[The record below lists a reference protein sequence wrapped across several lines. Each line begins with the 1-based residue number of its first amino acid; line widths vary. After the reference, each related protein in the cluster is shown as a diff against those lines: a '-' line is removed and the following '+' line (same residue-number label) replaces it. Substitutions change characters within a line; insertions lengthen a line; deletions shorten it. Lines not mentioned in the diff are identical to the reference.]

1 MDKARSGGLGR
12 LGATVVARR
21 CRRGGVACK
30 SLDHGKIGT
39 GIKGRRHERS
49 AQIVRRA
56 PRDSG
61 FLGTLAQA
69 SHERV
74 RGDAATGI
82 NRAGLR
88 HRSEDRAGHG
98 DPAVCQPR
106 IEGCPCTAGRIDDAL
121 AVALADDAHGAGV
134 RFVVGNLHG
143 HRFGAAQ
150 AAAKEQGEG
159 SRVAGAGRGAVGTDG
174 KQRPDL
180 GGFEGP
186 AGRQTRTANGR
197 HVDRP
202 VIAIG
207 GHQIQAPGG
216 PQDTADGGERLVRR
230 GGRVALGQHGAQGRN
245 VMMAQFLPGAGRGIA
260 ETEHGGELGERR
272 GHRAPPLTGRQARKI
287 DGRRIAL
294 RRESLG
300 GGNRQNGHG
309 SSRLPG
315 TCILDQ
321 VSRPSGNGAGNK
333 LTALAAVVAL
343 SGGLAACGGSGSSN
357 AGAQATTTSSQ
368 PTPSQSKIPSIA
380 ALFAEAHTV
389 ESDAMDAA
397 MAAKDAVEDAKEAA
411 EKVEMAMRIEA
422 AGGDSGVA
430 MMNAQAV
437 INARDRA
444 NKAVMDAK
452 AALDKARMAQTTAM
466 EHHSDNVALLEALKD
481 AVDTATEQHE
491 KAMEEAGGDALSDAV
506 DEVTGGKDM
515 DPQGSPRSV
524 ANDVGMA
531 IASALARS
539 NTGGGTRVTLVP
551 DVSAPPDI
559 SSVPSSLKLKTD
571 DHKGMTWAQ
580 IVGEDKIKSERIGA
594 DNSIR
599 MIALVADMPAED
611 VNPLGDDLSN
621 AGGNDSDGMYSDAFV
636 TDATDINYK
645 GIPGTVWCLGGND
658 GCSVKDGKLVGSW
671 YFSPTSPEAFYQK
684 SDDDPN
690 MYVPE
695 ILYASFGHWLTKSNN
710 EDWTLSIFA
719 TRGAENTPTAY
730 NLAAADDVNMFDD
743 KNTATYSGHAEGM
756 SVHKMG
762 SDDSETTDSAR
773 FTADVSLTAKFDNT
787 NSTVSGTIDNFDGA
801 AVGEGWVVKLDSV
814 ALAPDGELTQG
825 GVTTSS
831 GRDGTW
837 TNAAYGP
844 AGARP
849 AGIYGGFV
857 SHFSDGNA
865 AGAYATRIDAD

>member
-186 AGRQTRTANGR
+186 AGRQARTANGR

-321 VSRPSGNGAGNK
+321 VSRPSGNGAGSK

-343 SGGLAACGGSGSSN
+343 SGGLAACGSSST
-357 AGAQATTTSSQ
+357 ATNPS
-368 PTPSQSKIPSIA
+368 TPSQP
-380 ALFAEAHTV
+380 AEGA
-389 ESDAMDAA
+389 
-397 MAAKDAVEDAKEAA
+397 
-411 EKVEMAMRIEA
+411 
-422 AGGDSGVA
+422 
-430 MMNAQAV
+430 
-437 INARDRA
+437 
-444 NKAVMDAK
+444 
-452 AALDKARMAQTTAM
+452 AQT
-466 EHHSDNVALLEALKD
+466 
-481 AVDTATEQHE
+481 
-491 KAMEEAGGDALSDAV
+491 
-506 DEVTGGKDM
+506 
-515 DPQGSPRSV
+515 PQQ
-524 ANDVGMA
+524 MCE
-531 IASALARS
+531 
-539 NTGGGTRVTLVP
+539 TGGGQWDASTEQCTDAETLRRQRAEDSAKAGRLIAGAIEGGMPGWVDTDG
-551 DVSAPPDI
+551 DVDGRQMPFVSDGRMFMEAPH
-559 SSVPSSLKLKTD
+559 TTNNAD
-571 DHKGMTWAQ
+571 DDFAM
-580 IVGEDKIKSERIGA
+580 SERMPIKIEDWAGTSHMRMTIKDDEDTMDMNEAVIDMVVSYTDETDKKDQAYAEFFGQTGA
-594 DNSIR
+594 SQPGGVSGYNADDGVIT
-599 MIALVADMPAED
+599 IAQGEVGANYMEFSGDFGITAANQLIPAPVDDEGTSD
-611 VNPLGDDLSN
+611 VDEAMVEVKGSFYGVDGTFSCPSTCTRS
-621 AGGNDSDGMYSDAFV
+621 SD
-636 TDATDINYK
+636 
-645 GIPGTVWCLGGND
+645 
-658 GCSVKDGKLVGSW
+658 KDGKLSGLGGSW
-671 YFSPTSPEAFYQK
+671 TFKPTSTMLDDLMVPGVVRDDDYLTFGYWTRDDYKGKDGSLRRQFAAFARGVQQYSDVSAVTGTASYKGKATGLFATKKFDPNDGSPIPTAGGQFTANVSLKAYFSQDTDQSIA
-684 SDDDPN
+684 PN
-690 MYVPE
+690 RLNTISGE
-695 ILYASFGHWLTKSNN
+695 INN
-710 EDWTLSIFA
+710 FLNDAGEMIDKDWTLMLEGTNHAHTSN
-719 TRGAENTPTAY
+719 TGAGGT
-730 NLAAADDVNMFDD
+730 F
-743 KNTATYSGHAEGM
+743 SGMTKGDTEMMDGTFSGTFHG
-756 SVHKMG
+756 G
-762 SDDSETTDSAR
+762 DDSN
-773 FTADVSLTAKFDNT
+773 TADVVEMPDAVT
-787 NSTVSGTIDNFDGA
+787 GIFDG
-801 AVGEGWVVKLDSV
+801 
-814 ALAPDGELTQG
+814 
-825 GVTTSS
+825 
-831 GRDGTW
+831 
-837 TNAAYGP
+837 
-844 AGARP
+844 
-849 AGIYGGFV
+849 
-857 SHFSDGNA
+857 HFSDGHV
-865 AGAYATRIDAD
+865 AGAFGAPIVVDNK